1 MVGVDVFECRAA
13 EFAAKRGILYELP
26 ERLAPAC
33 RVAGQEPV
41 LPMLDH
47 AGEVASS
54 ACHCGHDDERGFKVL
69 HAALTLAERVVRQ
82 RGEIDVGLYLK
93 LCERLPRPPGDR
105 SILAAKRLK
114 RASSS
119 RRPTATNRTWG

>member
-13 EFAAKRGILYELP
+13 EFAAKRGIFYELP

-47 AGEVASS
+47 AGESPRALATVGTTTSAASRYFTQLLHSLNALS
-54 ACHCGHDDERGFKVL
+54 ASGARSMSVCTE
-69 HAALTLAERVVRQ
+69 ALRV
-82 RGEIDVGLYLK
+82 
-93 LCERLPRPPGDR
+93 PAM
-105 SILAAKRLK
+105 AAKGPARFSG
-114 RASSS
+114 RSV
-119 RRPTATNRTWG
+119 